1 LRFARRFAAGYF
13 DSYRGLPATTWILC
27 LAAFVNRAGAM
38 VVPFLSIWLG
48 QRYGY
53 SVAEAG
59 RLISLYGIGG
69 ILGSLAGGRLTDA
82 FGPVRVQIVSLLG
95 TGAWMLFMTTIE
107 QQWVLAGSVLVLG
120 LLNDAFRPGNQT
132 AVGASCDAAVR
143 PKALAM
149 NRLALNAGW
158 MIGPSVGGFL
168 AKASYTWLFLVD
180 GATCV
185 VAAVILWACLRGWR
199 PEIHKRPEG
208 DMSRTWHDGLFL
220 SVLISS
226 FFALL
231 AFLQYFST
239 EPRYLKDALD
249 NDEITI
255 GLLLAINPLIIVLFE
270 VPIAGRLRGR
280 HALSFSAIGCFVS
293 GVAFLVL
300 IPEFGMLGVITS
312 LAVLT
317 LGEIFEVPV
326 LSAWVYERAPAHA
339 RGAYTGMFTGTFSL
353 GFVLAPWLGGELYD
367 YAGADALWWACGGL
381 GTLGAIGLLA
391 ARARERRQLGG
402 R

>member
-168 AKASYTWLFLVD
+168 AKAS
-180 GATCV
+180 
-185 VAAVILWACLRGWR
+185 
-199 PEIHKRPEG
+199 
-208 DMSRTWHDGLFL
+208 
-220 SVLISS
+220 
-226 FFALL
+226 
-231 AFLQYFST
+231 
-239 EPRYLKDALD
+239 
-249 NDEITI
+249 
-255 GLLLAINPLIIVLFE
+255 LLLAGKLGKEIIIL
-270 VPIAGRLRGR
+270 
-280 HALSFSAIGCFVS
+280 
-293 GVAFLVL
+293 
-300 IPEFGMLGVITS
+300 
-312 LAVLT
+312 
-317 LGEIFEVPV
+317 
-326 LSAWVYERAPAHA
+326 
-339 RGAYTGMFTGTFSL
+339 
-353 GFVLAPWLGGELYD
+353 
-367 YAGADALWWACGGL
+367 CGNDHH
-381 GTLGAIGLLA
+381 GAIPKVVTPGILA
-391 ARARERRQLGG
+391 YIFGDGCIHHVRFLFLHFIPQEKFSNSIAAYAHPRRSKVG
-402 R
+402 